1 MIIPSEY
8 IQIIVAG
15 IYAIALFYTVVTF
28 RRTKKLDQITQ
39 MNIIMADLRNLDL
52 ELAKIPSEHEYD
64 DTRSRWY
71 SRTFNTLNWLSFLI
85 NEKVI
90 SDKRIIE
97 HLKPIIISY
106 YEDIF
111 MKYPSITKT
120 DSGSYP
126 DFKKLYKHINHLVLN

>member
-1 MIIPSEY
+1 
-8 IQIIVAG
+8 
-15 IYAIALFYTVVTF
+15 
-28 RRTKKLDQITQ
+28 
-39 MNIIMADLRNLDL
+39 MADLRNLDL

-126 DFKKLYKHINHLVLN
+126 DFKKLYQAFKE

>member
-8 IQIIVAG
+8 IQIIAAG

-64 DTRSRWY
+64 DTRSRRY
-71 SRTFNTLNWLSFLI
+71 SRTFNTLNWPSFLI

-97 HLKPIIISY
+97 HLKPILISY

-126 DFKKLYKHINHLVLN
+126 DFKKLYQAFNRVAF

>member
-8 IQIIVAG
+8 IQIIAAG
-15 IYAIALFYTVVTF
+15 IYALALFYTVVTF

-71 SRTFNTLNWLSFLI
+71 SRTFNTLNWPSFLI

-97 HLKPIIISY
+97 HLKPILISY

-126 DFKKLYKHINHLVLN
+126 DFKKLYQAFNRVAF

>member
-1 MIIPSEY
+1 
-8 IQIIVAG
+8 
-15 IYAIALFYTVVTF
+15 
-28 RRTKKLDQITQ
+28 
-39 MNIIMADLRNLDL
+39 MADLRNLDL
-52 ELAKIPSEHEYD
+52 ELAKIPSEYEYD
-64 DTRSRWY
+64 D
-71 SRTFNTLNWLSFLI
+71 TLNWLSSLI

-126 DFKKLYKHINHLVLN
+126 DFKKLYQAFKE

>member
-8 IQIIVAG
+8 IQIIAAD
-15 IYAIALFYTVVTF
+15 IYAIALFYTVVTL
-28 RRTKKLDQITQ
+28 RRAKKLDQITQ
-39 MNIIMADLRNLDL
+39 MNIIMADLRSLDL

-64 DTRSRWY
+64 DTRSRRY
-71 SRTFNTLNWLSFLI
+71 SRTFNTLSLNWHSFSI

-126 DFKKLYKHINHLVLN
+126 DFKRLYQAFKE

>member
-8 IQIIVAG
+8 IQIIAAG
-15 IYAIALFYTVVTF
+15 IYAVTF

-71 SRTFNTLNWLSFLI
+71 SRTFNTLNWPSFLI

-97 HLKPIIISY
+97 HLKPILISY

-126 DFKKLYKHINHLVLN
+126 DFKIPSI